1 MKEAE
6 EDRAL
11 VRAVTPPQVAE
22 VRRSL
27 SLSRERMARL
37 FDVSAKTIERWEV
50 RLEPP
55 ASLVAR
61 RRLAQLREIVELGT
75 IVYMPEGFGWF
86 LTTPM
91 PAFDNRTALHL
102 IETDQ
107 AERVLAALVEDYEG
121 LGY

>member
-1 MKEAE
+1 MSG
-6 EDRAL
+6 RAINPTTIHPKRL
-11 VRAVTPPQVAE
+11 RDDL
-22 VRRSL
+22 R
-27 SLSRERMARL
+27 LSRERMARV
-37 FDVSAKTIERWEV
+37 FDVSAKTIERWEA
-50 RLEPP
+50 RPEPP